1 MCYNVATPHKKW
13 ASTVHENV
21 KRLCINK
28 KKKKTKQKGPA
39 WTLPNEPEKKPS
51 KE

>member
-1 MCYNVATPHKKW
+1 MQLHLIKSEPAQYMKM
-13 ASTVHENV
+13 STGSA
-21 KRLCINK
+21 K
-28 KKKKTKQKGPA
+28 KKRKKKQKGPA